1 MSLRGS
7 FNAMK
12 SFIERKMMSIHA
24 LSPRPPP
31 TPSYVTNETYYS
43 ERRWLLSSIVFVTG
57 FVITIEHFAVDSKFK
72 SLEEIMEVEYEKIEV
87 QQKKSQLMT
96 AKLQHSFE
104 KLTTFLNESDD
115 VKKTKSPSSEHSTVT
130 L

>member
-1 MSLRGS
+1 
-7 FNAMK
+7 MK
-12 SFIERKMMSIHA
+12 SFIERKMASIHA

-31 TPSYVTNETYYS
+31 TPSYGTYEKLYS

-72 SLEEIMEVEYEKIEV
+72 SLEEIIEVEHKKIEV
-87 QQKKSQLMT
+87 QQKKTQLM
-96 AKLQHSFE
+96 AARLQHSVE
-104 KLTTFLNESDD
+104 KLTSFLEEGDD
-115 VKKTKSPSSEHSTVT
+115 QEKKTTLISEHSIVR

>member
-7 FNAMK
+7 INAMK
-12 SFIERKMMSIHA
+12 SFIGRKMTSIQA
-24 LSPRPPP
+24 LSPRPSP
-31 TPSYVTNETYYS
+31 TPSYGTNEKFYS

-72 SLEEIMEVEYEKIEV
+72 SLEEIIEVEHNKIQV
-87 QQKKSQLMT
+87 QQKKTQLMA
-96 AKLQHSFE
+96 AKLQHSFD
-104 KLTTFLNESDD
+104 KLTSFLEESDD
-115 VKKTKSPSSEHSTVT
+115 QETKTTLKSEHSTIT

>member
-1 MSLRGS
+1 
-7 FNAMK
+7 MK

-31 TPSYVTNETYYS
+31 TPAYVTNETFYS

-57 FVITIEHFAVDSKFK
+57 FVIAMEHFAVDSKFK

-104 KLTTFLNESDD
+104 KLTSSFLNESDD